1 MLSFLISVFML
12 FVSLGHLVDYTEKSN
27 FIELYVIALI
37 VFLIADKFII
47 KKQSLPLFSKLVIYF

>member
-1 MLSFLISVFML
+1 ML